1 MWFES
6 WDQILRVVIIRTV
19 SYATPVVI
27 LQASGKRTLSQ
38 LIPASALGSGSA
50 PDGVANRRPNHTP

>member
-38 LIPASALGSGSA
+38 LISASALGGGSA
-50 PDGVANRRPNHTP
+50 LDDVANRRPNHTP